1 MVVAEASVEAEGV
14 DAYVDGGD
22 EHVGVSVGGRTAA
35 GTKAEYVERI
45 EEEFV
50 SAWRIVVENE
60 LVDDARGVVLDVVA
74 GVP

>member
-22 EHVGVSVGGRTAA
+22 EHVGVRVGGQTAA
-35 GTKAEYVERI
+35 GKEAEYVERI